1 MHHTIF
7 TVLWEK
13 LHRVSRSVI
22 KHANEVSRETKK
34 HFPAETMCLG
44 IGQIN
49 QNGCYRDQIK
59 LLPHPKGEFFSL
71 HSVPWRHTYNHLGK
85 LPTPLSG
92 GVRASGRYKF
102 SNFGDLTS
110 DQSTVAGMTKLSL
123 LKEFIKNLR
132 IIHAPGHFTQ
142 HQQNQYASN
151 RWLTI

>member
-110 DQSTVAGMTKLSL
+110 DQSTRGWNDEAFTPKGIHQESTHYTCTRTLYSAPTKLIC
-123 LKEFIKNLR
+123 K
-132 IIHAPGHFTQ
+132 
-142 HQQNQYASN
+142 
-151 RWLTI
+151 